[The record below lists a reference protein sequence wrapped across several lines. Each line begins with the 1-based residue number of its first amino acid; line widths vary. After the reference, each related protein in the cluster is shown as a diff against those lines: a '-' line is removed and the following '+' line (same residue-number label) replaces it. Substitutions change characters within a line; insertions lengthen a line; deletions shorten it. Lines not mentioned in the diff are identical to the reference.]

1 MTPRLV
7 TLLYAMGLA
16 VGIAVLYAFGLKN
29 ELIFDDGRL
38 TDGTIFGQYGNLL
51 QIKARMLS

>member
-1 MTPRLV
+1 V

-38 TDGTIFGQYGNLL
+38 TDGTIFGQYGNL
-51 QIKARMLS
+51 